1 MGNFVRTITS
11 TGAAVCYAVDTTDMV
26 AMAEQTHKTSAVV
39 TAALGR
45 LMTAASIM
53 GAGLKGD
60 KDSVTLR
67 IAADGPTGS
76 VIAVADPNGNVK
88 GYVANAIVE
97 LPLNQYGKL
106 DVSGAVGKN
115 GALYVIK
122 DLGMKEPY
130 IGSVPL
136 VSGEIAEDVTSYYAT
151 SEQIPTL
158 CALGVLVNP
167 DLTVKAAGGYMVQL
181 LPGAMEVDILKLEE
195 NVGKLPSVS
204 AMIEKGMTPQDIA
217 FKVLEGMEPEL
228 LDIRTVEYRCDCSR
242 GRVGGALESIDRN
255 ELKSIMEE
263 DGQAELTC
271 HFCNNKYIFD
281 KDDLAQMIANKE
293 E

>member
-1 MGNFVRTITS
+1 MGNFVRVITS

-26 AMAEQTHKTSAVV
+26 AMAEQTHNTSAVV

-45 LMTAASIM
+45 LMTAASII

-67 IAADGPTGS
+67 IAGDGPSGA

-88 GYVANAIVE
+88 GYVENAIVE

-106 DVSGAVGKN
+106 DVSGAVGKK
-115 GALYVIK
+115 GTLFVIK

-130 IGSVPL
+130 IGMTPL
-136 VSGEIAEDVTSYYAT
+136 VTGEIAEDVTSYYAT
-151 SEQIPTL
+151 SEQIPTV

-167 DLTVKAAGGYMVQL
+167 DLTVKAAGGYIVQL
-181 LPGAMEVDILKLEE
+181 LPGAIEVDIVKLEE

-204 AMIEKGMTPQDIA
+204 TMIDQGMTPQDIA
-217 FKVLEGMEPEL
+217 FKVLEGMDPEL

-242 GRVGGALESIDRN
+242 SRVGDALESIDKN
-255 ELKSIMEE
+255 EITAILEE
-263 DGQAELTC
+263 DGQAELSC
-271 HFCNNKYIFD
+271 HFCNKKYMFD
-281 KDDLAQMIANKE
+281 KNDLKKMIENKS
-293 E
+293 